1 MFKSKVK
8 HRPMFT
14 PRRRAR
20 RRFSVLG
27 AIVTVGLFLL
37 SLELL
42 TRIFFDLAGKQTEF
56 AQINQLKPIDAYK
69 LDFQSANLNKQTKTS
84 DFLLAKSNM
93 SLGYSLVENQQHKF
107 WQINA
112 QGFRDRDPVSLVK
125 PKDEIRIFLLGNS
138 TAFGYGSS
146 SNAQTI
152 SDLLEARLQERLEQ
166 QQLTP
171 QIYQSDLPLT
181 DDKAKQQN
189 LANPPKT
196 KQQQNLVKPPKIKPG
211 KYRIINAA
219 VPGYASGNEL
229 AQIALQVLKYQP
241 DLIILLDG
249 YQDLMLPSDRKAT
262 QIPASKIAQAEQ
274 PKSIGTYIDQLIE
287 PVLKESYLARVT
299 AKYWDKSQPQDVQAD
314 FLLDEQ
320 TANLVKHLPQNEPEL
335 KKRIARYTEN
345 QKQIL
350 NLSTAAQ
357 VPILVAIQPEITGRD
372 PSKLTSAE
380 GKIITELGRTYIEKL
395 RKDYPA
401 FTKAAFK
408 LAKSYPNN
416 VKVVNLYHLTDKYPS
431 PSFIDPIHLNELANE
446 KAAEQLYYGIASM
459 PKMQAEPR
467 LAKQLQPLSSK
478 DSK

>member
-8 HRPMFT
+8 QRPMFS

-20 RRFSVLG
+20 RRFSVFG
-27 AIVTVGLFLL
+27 AIITVGLFLL

-42 TRIFFDLAGKQTEF
+42 TRIFFDLAGDQTEF
-56 AQINQLKPIDAYK
+56 AQIDKSNPIDAYK
-69 LDFQSANLNKQTKTS
+69 LDFKSSAPNNQTKTS

-107 WQINA
+107 WQINQA
-112 QGFRDRDPVSLVK
+112 GFRDRDQVPLVK
-125 PKDEIRIFLLGNS
+125 PQAEIRIFLLGSS

-146 SNAQTI
+146 SNSKTI
-152 SDLLEARLQERLEQ
+152 SDQLETRLQQRLQ
-166 QQLTP
+166 QQQSTP
-171 QIYQSDLPLT
+171 QIYQSNLPPN
-181 DDKAKQQN
+181 DKVKLQKY
-189 LANPPKT
+189 LA
-196 KQQQNLVKPPKIKPG
+196 KPPKIKPG
-211 KYRIINAA
+211 KYRIINAS

-241 DLIILLDG
+241 DLIIMLDG

-262 QIPASKIAQAEQ
+262 QIPANQVAQDNRPE
-274 PKSIGTYIDQLIE
+274 SLGDHLDQLIE
-287 PVLKESYLARVT
+287 PLLKESYLAKVT

-320 TANLVKHLPQNEPEL
+320 TDNLVKHLPQNKPEL
-335 KKRIARYTEN
+335 EKRIARYQEN

-372 PSKLTSAE
+372 PSKLTSTE
-380 GKIITELGRTYIEKL
+380 GKIITELGRTYIEKV
-395 RKDYPA
+395 RADYPA
-401 FTKAAFK
+401 LTKAAFK

-416 VKVVNLYHLTDKYPS
+416 IKVLNLYKLTDKYPS
-431 PSFIDPIHLNELANE
+431 PSFIDPIHLSEVANE
-446 KAAEQLYYGIASM
+446 KVAEQLYYGIASM
-459 PKMQAEPR
+459 SQMQQAPQ
-467 LAKQLQPLSSK
+467 AVKPLQPVSAK

>member
-42 TRIFFDLAGKQTEF
+42 TRIFFDLAGDQTEF

-69 LDFQSANLNKQTKTS
+69 LDFQSANLHKQTKTS

-112 QGFRDRDPVSLVK
+112 QGFRDRDPVPLVK
-125 PKDEIRIFLLGNS
+125 PQGEIRIFLLGNS

-146 SNAQTI
+146 SNAKTI
-152 SDLLEARLQERLEQ
+152 SDLLEARLQQRLEQ

-171 QIYQSDLPLT
+171 QIYQT
-181 DDKAKQQN
+181 DSPPGNTKQPKNLKN
-189 LANPPKT
+189 LA
-196 KQQQNLVKPPKIKPG
+196 KPPKIKPG

-262 QIPASKIAQAEQ
+262 QIPASKVAQAEQ

-299 AKYWDKSQPQDVQAD
+299 AKYWNKSQPQDVQAD

-320 TANLVKHLPQNEPEL
+320 TANLVKHLPQNEPEF

-357 VPILVAIQPEITGRD
+357 VPLLVAIQPEITGRD

-408 LAKSYPNN
+408 LAQSYPNN

-431 PSFIDPIHLNELANE
+431 PSFLDPIHLNELANE

-459 PKMQAEPR
+459 PKMQEKPQP
-467 LAKQLQPLSSK
+467 AKPLQPLSTK

>member
-8 HRPMFT
+8 QRPMFT

-42 TRIFFDLAGKQTEF
+42 TRIFFDLAGNQTEF
-56 AQINQLKPIDAYK
+56 AKAELKSNPIDAYK
-69 LDFQSANLNKQTKTS
+69 LDFKSSDLNNQAKTS

-107 WQINA
+107 WQINPA
-112 QGFRDRDPVSLVK
+112 GFRDRDDVPLVK

-146 SNAQTI
+146 SNSKTI
-152 SDLLEARLQERLEQ
+152 SDRLEARLQERLWQ
-166 QQLTP
+166 QQVTP
-171 QIYQSDLPLT
+171 QIYQSDLPPT
-181 DDKAKQQN
+181 DKAKQQKN
-189 LANPPKT
+189 LA
-196 KQQQNLVKPPKIKPG
+196 KPPKIKPG

-241 DLIILLDG
+241 DLIIMLDG

-262 QIPASKIAQAEQ
+262 QIPASKIAPDEELDSLGA
-274 PKSIGTYIDQLIE
+274 YLDRMIE
-287 PVLKESYLARVT
+287 PLLKESYLAQVT
-299 AKYWDKSQPQDVQAD
+299 AKYWDKSQPKDVKAD

-320 TANLVKHLPQNEPEL
+320 TSNLVKHLPQNEPEL
-335 KKRIARYTEN
+335 NHRIARYVEH

-357 VPILVAIQPEITGRD
+357 VPLLVAIQPEITGRN
-372 PSKLTSAE
+372 PSKLNSTE
-380 GKIITELGRTYIEKL
+380 GQIITELGRTYIEKV

-401 FTKAAFK
+401 FTKASFK
-408 LAKSYPNN
+408 LAKSFPNN
-416 VKVVNLYHLTDKYPS
+416 LKVLNLYQLTDKYPS
-431 PSFIDPIHLNELANE
+431 PSFIDPIHLSEVANE
-446 KAAEQLYYGIASM
+446 KVAEQLYYGIASM
-459 PKMQAEPR
+459 SRMQIKPQIA
-467 LAKQLQPLSSK
+467 APLKSVSAK
-478 DSK
+478 DSNSKATN

>member
-42 TRIFFDLAGKQTEF
+42 TRIFFDLAGDQTEF

-93 SLGYSLVENQQHKF
+93 SLGYSLLENQQHKF

-112 QGFRDRDPVSLVK
+112 QGFRDRDRVPLVK
-125 PKDEIRIFLLGNS
+125 PKGEIRIFLLGNS

-146 SNAQTI
+146 SNATTI
-152 SDLLEARLQERLEQ
+152 SDLLEARLQQRLEQ

-171 QIYQSDLPLT
+171 QIYQGDSPPSDTEQQKNLT
-181 DDKAKQQN
+181 
-189 LANPPKT
+189 
-196 KQQQNLVKPPKIKPG
+196 KPPKIKPG

-262 QIPASKIAQAEQ
+262 QIPASKMAQAEQ
-274 PKSIGTYIDQLIE
+274 PKSIGTYIDRLIE
-287 PVLKESYLARVT
+287 PVFKKSYLARVT
-299 AKYWDKSQPQDVQAD
+299 AKYWDKSQPQVQAD

-357 VPILVAIQPEITGRD
+357 VPLLVAIQPEITGRD

-401 FTKAAFK
+401 FTKAAFE

-431 PSFIDPIHLNELANE
+431 PSFLDPIHLNEVANE

-459 PKMQAEPR
+459 PKMQEKPQP
-467 LAKQLQPLSSK
+467 AKALQPLSSK

>member
-42 TRIFFDLAGKQTEF
+42 TRIFFDLAGDQTEF

-69 LDFQSANLNKQTKTS
+69 LDFQSANLNQQTKTS

-112 QGFRDRDPVSLVK
+112 QGFRDRDPVPLVK
-125 PKDEIRIFLLGNS
+125 PKGEIRIFLLGNS

-146 SNAQTI
+146 SNAKTI
-152 SDLLEARLQERLEQ
+152 SDLLEARLQQRLEQ

-171 QIYQSDLPLT
+171 QIYQTDLPLPPGDT
-181 DDKAKQQN
+181 KQPKN
-189 LANPPKT
+189 LA
-196 KQQQNLVKPPKIKPG
+196 KPPKIKTG

-262 QIPASKIAQAEQ
+262 QIPASKVAQAEQ

-299 AKYWDKSQPQDVQAD
+299 AKYWNKSQPQDVQAD

-357 VPILVAIQPEITGRD
+357 VPLLVAIQPEITGRD

-431 PSFIDPIHLNELANE
+431 PSFLDPIHLNELANE

-459 PKMQAEPR
+459 PKMQEKPR
-467 LAKQLQPLSSK
+467 LAKQLQPLSGK